1 MTKIG
6 LTLILTLFV
15 AISGSAQ
22 NKQTKKTTQSKGT
35 DLQKEIKAT
44 NEKVDNLKKEI
55 DAATKELQKNSQKK
69 KKTLSEVNLMN
80 DNIKKREELIKTY
93 SEQMNLLN
101 RKISQGTE
109 NINNMNKE
117 LNRLTEEYAKMVQ
130 FAYRYRNRYDQLEF
144 LFASKDFNQ
153 AMQRMRYIQQFAD
166 ARKTKIEQITN
177 VRQQVNEEVEANRKA
192 MEEQKALLA
201 EQQAQQDILKKEKAE
216 LDAQVTA
223 LKKEEDKLVADI
235 KKKQKEREKLQNQL
249 MDLIRRDEEAKKAA
263 EEAAKSGT
271 KKTGSST
278 KTTQTNTIPFTP
290 EEKQISSKFGE
301 NKGKLVWPVEQ
312 GRISSKYGDNPSPI
326 SPKISIH
333 NNGIDIK
340 TTENAKARAV
350 FDGVVALVSQEP
362 PSNQCIIIRH
372 GDYYTA
378 YSELDA
384 IYVKSGDKVKTKQA
398 IGKVH
403 TNRTEGETLL
413 HFELTKGKAYQ
424 NPELWLTRAK

>member
-1 MTKIG
+1 MTRIG
-6 LTLILTLFV
+6 LTLMLTLFV

-22 NKQTKKTTQSKGT
+22 KKQTKKKTQTT
-35 DLQKEIKAT
+35 DLQQEIKTT
-44 NEKVDNLKKEI
+44 NAKVENLKKEI
-55 DAATKELQKNSQKK
+55 DAASKELQKNSQKK

-80 DNIKKREELIKTY
+80 ENIKKREELIKTY

-101 RKISQGTE
+101 RKINQGTE

-130 FAYRYRNRYDQLEF
+130 FAYRYRNRYSQLEY

-153 AMQRMRYIQQFAD
+153 AMQRMRYIQQFAE

-201 EQQAQQDILKKEKAE
+201 EQQAQQEILKKEKAE
-216 LDAQVTA
+216 LDAQVAA

-235 KKKQKEREKLQNQL
+235 KKKQKEREKLQSQL

-263 EEAAKSGT
+263 EEAAKAGS

-278 KTTQTNTIPFTP
+278 KTAQANTIPFTP

-301 NKGKLVWPVEQ
+301 NKGKLAWPVEQ

-333 NNGIDIK
+333 NNGVDIK

-350 FDGVVALVSQEP
+350 FDGVVALVSQDP

-384 IYVKSGDKVKTKQA
+384 IYVKAGDKVKAKQS

-403 TNRTEGETLL
+403 TNRTEGETML

-424 NPELWLTRAK
+424 NPELWLTKAR